1 MKRLSL
7 LASALGLLGALGLAQ
22 QAQAQAQPV
31 KLSGPPKIAF
41 IYLGAISD
49 GGWTGAQNRARL
61 VLQKEFHQHIPYV
74 ENIPE
79 QTEKVEQA
87 VELFI
92 NRGYNVIIGG
102 TYGYGD
108 AFKAEAKAHPNVA
121 FVNMAGVTTAPNLE
135 SPYPKTYQGWYL
147 AGYAAGSVTKSK
159 VIGMIEGFPIPTVLW
174 DINAYAL
181 GARAANPGTVAKVAF
196 VNSWDDPVK
205 EGQLANA
212 MLEQG
217 ADVIATD
224 MDSPA
229 AIVQAE
235 KAGKYS
241 IGYEN
246 DMSAAAP
253 KTIMTS
259 VIFHWD
265 KMLVP
270 MIKALKAG
278 TWTSQGTS
286 LYGMKSGMLAITEP
300 VHHVTAEV
308 QKKIDAMQAQMV
320 AGTFDPFTGPIKAQD
335 GTVKVPAGKI
345 MTVDQLFSMNYLVD
359 NVQGSFK

>member
-1 MKRLSL
+1 VKHLCQF
-7 LASALGLLGALGLAQ
+7 AFVGAVCAGGLGLAPH
-22 QAQAQAQPV
+22 AQAQV
-31 KLSGPPKIAF
+31 KLDGPPKIAF

-61 VLQKEFHQHIPYV
+61 VMQKTFHQHIPYV

-79 QTEKVEQA
+79 QTEKVEQT
-87 VELFI
+87 VELFL
-92 NRGYNVIIGG
+92 NRGYNVIVGG

-108 AFKAEAKAHPNVA
+108 AFAAEAKSHPHVA
-121 FVNMAGVTTAPNLE
+121 FVNMGGVTMGTNLE
-135 SPYPKTYQGWYL
+135 SPYPKTFQGWYL

-159 VIGMIEGFPIPTVLW
+159 TIGMIEGFPIPSVLW

-181 GARAANPGTVAKVAF
+181 GAEAANPGTVAKVAF

-205 EGQLANA
+205 EGQLSNA

-235 KAGKYS
+235 KAGKMS
-241 IGYEN
+241 VGYQN

-253 KTIMTS
+253 TGILTS
-259 VIFHWD
+259 VTFSWD

-270 MIKALKAG
+270 MVEKLKAG
-278 TWTSQGTS
+278 TWTSAGDS
-286 LYGMKSGMLAITEP
+286 LYGMNVGMVALTLP
-300 VHHVTAEV
+300 VNHIPAAA
-308 QKKIDAMQAQMV
+308 QAKIDSLKAEMI
-320 AGTFDPFTGPIKAQD
+320 AGNFAPFTGPIKAQD
-335 GTVKVPAGKI
+335 GSVKVPAGKV
-345 MTVDQLFSMNYLVD
+345 MADGDLWGMNYLVS
-359 NVQGSFK
+359 NVQGSDK

>member
-7 LASALGLLGALGLAQ
+7 LASVFGLFGALGLTSQAHAQ
-22 QAQAQAQPV
+22 V
-31 KLSGPPKIAF
+31 KLDGPPKIAF
-41 IYLGAISD
+41 VYLGAISD

-61 VLQKEFHQHIPYV
+61 VLQKEFGQRIPYV

-79 QTEKVEQA
+79 QTEKVEQT

-108 AFKAEAKAHPNVA
+108 AFKAEAKLHPHVA

-135 SPYPKTYQGWYL
+135 SPYPKTYQAWYL
-147 AGYAAGSVTKSK
+147 AGYAAGSVTKTK
-159 VIGMIEGFPIPTVLW
+159 VIGMIEGFPIPTVVW

-235 KAGKYS
+235 KAGKFS
-241 IGYEN
+241 VGYEN
-246 DMSAAAP
+246 DMAAAAP
-253 KTIMTS
+253 KTILTS
-259 VIFHWD
+259 VVFYWD

-286 LYGMKSGMLAITEP
+286 LYGIDSGMVDIISP
-300 VHHVTAEV
+300 VNHVTPDV
-308 QKKIDAMQAQMV
+308 QKKIDALKAEMV
-320 AGTFDPFTGPIKAQD
+320 AGKFEPFTGPIKAQD
-335 GTVKVPAGKI
+335 GSVKVEAGKV
-345 MTVDQLFSMNYLVD
+345 MTVDQLFGMNYLFEG
-359 NVQGSFK
+359 VQGSIK

>member
-7 LASALGLLGALGLAQ
+7 LASVFGLFGSVALASQAHAQ
-22 QAQAQAQPV
+22 V
-31 KLSGPPKIAF
+31 KLDGPPKIAF

-61 VLQKEFHQHIPYV
+61 VLQKEFHEKIPYV

-79 QTEKVEQA
+79 QTEKVEQT

-108 AFKAEAKAHPNVA
+108 AFKAEAKLHPNVA

-159 VIGMIEGFPIPTVLW
+159 IIGMIEGFPIPTVLW

-181 GARAANPGTVAKVAF
+181 GAKAANPGTVAKVAF

-212 MLEQG
+212 MIEQG

-259 VIFHWD
+259 VVFHWD

-270 MIKALKAG
+270 MVKALKAG
-278 TWTSQGTS
+278 TWKSNGTS
-286 LYGMKSGMLAITEP
+286 LYGMDDGMVEITEP
-300 VHHVTAEV
+300 VHHVTPAV
-308 QKKIDAMQAQMV
+308 QTKIDALKAEMI
-320 AGTFDPFTGPIKAQD
+320 AGKFEPFTGPIKAQD
-335 GTVKVPAGKI
+335 GSVKVEAGKV
-345 MTVDQLFSMNYLVD
+345 MTLDQLFGMNYLVD
-359 NVQGSFK
+359 NVQGSIK

>member
-1 MKRLSL
+1 VKRLSL
-7 LASALGLLGALGLAQ
+7 LASVFGLFGSVVLAS
-22 QAQAQAQPV
+22 QAHAQV
-31 KLSGPPKIAF
+31 KLDGPPKVAF

-61 VLQKEFHQHIPYV
+61 VLQKEFGKKIPYV

-79 QTEKVEQA
+79 QTEKVEQT

-135 SPYPKTYQGWYL
+135 SPYPKTFQGWYL

-174 DINAYAL
+174 DINAFAL
-181 GARAANPGTVAKVAF
+181 GAKAANPGTVAKVAF
-196 VNSWDDPVK
+196 VNAWDDPVK

-212 MLEQG
+212 MIEQG

-259 VIFHWD
+259 VVFHWD

-270 MIKALKAG
+270 MVQALKAG
-278 TWTSQGTS
+278 TWKSAGTS
-286 LYGMKSGMLAITEP
+286 LYGMDDGMVEITEP
-300 VHHVTAEV
+300 VNHVSADV
-308 QKKIDAMQAQMV
+308 QKKIDDMKAEMI
-320 AGTFDPFTGPIKAQD
+320 AGKFDPFTGPIKAQD
-335 GTVKVPAGKI
+335 GSVKVDAGKV
-345 MTVDQLFSMNYLVD
+345 MTLDQLFGMNYLVD
-359 NVQGSFK
+359 NVQGSIK

>member
-7 LASALGLLGALGLAQ
+7 LASVFGLFGSLGFAAH
-22 QAQAQAQPV
+22 AQAQV
-31 KLSGPPKIAF
+31 KLSGPPKVAF

-61 VLQKEFHQHIPYV
+61 VLQKEFGVKIPYV

-79 QTEKVEQA
+79 QTEKVEQT
-87 VELFI
+87 VELFV

-108 AFKAEAKAHPNVA
+108 AFKAEAKLHPNVA

-181 GARAANPGTVAKVAF
+181 GAKAANPGTVAKVAF

-205 EGQLANA
+205 EGQLSNA
-212 MLEQG
+212 MIEQG

-229 AIVQAE
+229 AIVQSE
-235 KAGKYS
+235 KAGKFS

-259 VIFHWD
+259 VVFHWD

-270 MIKALKAG
+270 MVKALKAG
-278 TWTSQGTS
+278 TWTSAGAS
-286 LYGMKSGMLAITEP
+286 LYGMDSGMVEITEP
-300 VHHVTAEV
+300 VNHVTPDV
-308 QKKIDAMQAQMV
+308 QSKIDALKAEMA
-320 AGTFDPFTGPIKAQD
+320 AGKFEPFTGPIKAQD
-335 GTVKVPAGKI
+335 GSVKVEDGKV
-345 MTVDQLFSMNYLVD
+345 MTLDQLFGMNYLFD
-359 NVQGSFK
+359 NVQGSIK

>member
-1 MKRLSL
+1 VKRVSL
-7 LASALGLLGALGLAQ
+7 LASVGALLGGLALAPH
-22 QAQAQAQPV
+22 AQAQV
-31 KLSGPPKIAF
+31 KLDGPPKIAF

-61 VLQKEFHQHIPYV
+61 VMQKTFHQHIPYV

-79 QTEKVEQA
+79 QTEKVEQT
-87 VELFI
+87 VELFL

-108 AFKAEAKAHPNVA
+108 AFAAEAKSHPHVA
-121 FVNMAGVTTAPNLE
+121 FVNMGGVTMGPNLE
-135 SPYPKTYQGWYL
+135 SPYPKTFQGWYL

-159 VIGMIEGFPIPTVLW
+159 TIGMIEGFPIPSVLW
-174 DINAYAL
+174 DINAFAL
-181 GARAANPGTVAKVAF
+181 GAQAANPGTVAKVAF

-205 EGQLANA
+205 EGQLSNA
-212 MLEQG
+212 MIEQG

-235 KAGKYS
+235 KAGKYAV
-241 IGYEN
+241 GYQN

-253 KTIMTS
+253 KGILTS
-259 VIFHWD
+259 VIFFWD

-270 MIKALKAG
+270 MVEKLKAG
-278 TWTSQGTS
+278 TWTSGGDS
-286 LYGMKSGMLAITEP
+286 LYGFDAGMVELTLP
-300 VHHVTAEV
+300 VKHVSPAV
-308 QKKIDAMQAQMV
+308 QAKIASLKAAMT

-335 GTVKVPAGKI
+335 GSVKVPAGKV
-345 MTVDQLFSMNYLVD
+345 MSVDDLWGMNYLVS
-359 NVQGSFK
+359 NVEGSVK

>member
-7 LASALGLLGALGLAQ
+7 LASVFGLAGCFALAP
-22 QAQAQAQPV
+22 QARAQV
-31 KLSGPPKIAF
+31 KLDGPPKIAF
-41 IYLGAISD
+41 VYLGAISD

-61 VLQKEFHQHIPYV
+61 VMQKTFHEHIPYV

-79 QTEKVEQA
+79 QTEKVEQT
-87 VELFI
+87 VELFL

-108 AFKAEAKAHPNVA
+108 AFAAEAKKHPHVA
-121 FVNMAGVTTAPNLE
+121 FINMGGVTTAPNLE
-135 SPYPKTYQGWYL
+135 SPYPKTFQGWYL

-159 VIGMIEGFPIPTVLW
+159 VIGMIEGFPIPSVLW

-181 GARAANPGTVAKVAF
+181 GAKAANPGTVAKVAF
-196 VNSWDDPVK
+196 VNSWSDPVK
-205 EGQLANA
+205 EGQLSNA
-212 MLEQG
+212 MIEQG

-241 IGYEN
+241 IGYQN
-246 DMSAAAP
+246 DMSADAP
-253 KTIMTS
+253 NGILTS
-259 VIFHWD
+259 VVFYWD

-270 MIKALKAG
+270 MVEKLKAG
-278 TWTSQGTS
+278 TWTSAGDS
-286 LYGMKSGMLAITEP
+286 LYGLKDGMIELTMP
-300 VHHVTAEV
+300 VRHVSPAV
-308 QKKIDAMQAQMV
+308 QTKIDDIKAAMI
-320 AGTFDPFTGPIKAQD
+320 AGKFDPFTGPMKAQN
-335 GTVKVPAGKI
+335 GTVEVPEGKVI
-345 MTVDQLFSMNYLVD
+345 TTDQLWSMKYLVD
-359 NVQGSFK
+359 NVQGSIK

>member
-1 MKRLSL
+1 MKRVSL
-7 LASALGLLGALGLAQ
+7 LASALGLLGSLAFAAH
-22 QAQAQAQPV
+22 AQAQV
-31 KLSGPPKIAF
+31 KLNGPPKIAF
-41 IYLGAISD
+41 VYLGAISD

-61 VLQKEFHQHIPYV
+61 IMQKEFHQHIPYV

-108 AFKAEAKAHPNVA
+108 AFKVEAKAHPHVA
-121 FVNMAGVTTAPNLE
+121 FVNMAGVTTEPNLE

-174 DINAYAL
+174 DINAFAL
-181 GARAANPGTVAKVAF
+181 GAKAANPGTVAKVAF

-212 MLEQG
+212 MIEQG

-235 KAGKYS
+235 KAGKYA
-241 IGYEN
+241 IGYQN

-253 KTIMTS
+253 KMIMTS
-259 VIFHWD
+259 VVFHWD

-270 MIKALKAG
+270 MVRALKAG
-278 TWTSQGTS
+278 TWKSQGTS
-286 LYGMKSGMLAITEP
+286 LYGMKAGMVEITEP
-300 VHHVTAEV
+300 VHHVTPAV
-308 QKKIDAMQAQMV
+308 QQKIDALKAEIE
-320 AGTFDPFTGPIKAQD
+320 AGKFDPFTGPITAQ
-335 GTVKVPAGKI
+335 GGAIKVPAGQV
-345 MTVDQLFSMNYLVD
+345 MTVGQLFSMNYLVD
-359 NVQGSFK
+359 NVQGSIK

>member
-1 MKRLSL
+1 VKRLSM
-7 LASALGLLGALGLAQ
+7 LASVCGLFGCAAFASHAEAQ
-22 QAQAQAQPV
+22 V
-31 KLSGPPKIAF
+31 KLNGPPKIAF

-61 VLQKEFHQHIPYV
+61 VMQKTFHQHIPYV

-79 QTEKVEQA
+79 QTEKVEQT
-87 VELFI
+87 VELFL

-108 AFKAEAKAHPNVA
+108 AFAAEAKSHPHVA
-121 FVNMAGVTTAPNLE
+121 FVNMGGVTMGPNLE
-135 SPYPKTYQGWYL
+135 SPYPKTFEGWYL
-147 AGYAAGSVTKSK
+147 AGYAAGSVTKTK
-159 VIGMIEGFPIPTVLW
+159 TIGMIEGFPIPSVLW

-181 GARAANPGTVAKVAF
+181 GAKAANPGTVAKVAF

-205 EGQLANA
+205 EGQLSNA
-212 MLEQG
+212 MIEQG

-241 IGYEN
+241 VGYQN

-253 KTIMTS
+253 KGILTS
-259 VIFHWD
+259 VIFFWD

-270 MIKALKAG
+270 MVEKLKAG
-278 TWTSQGTS
+278 TWTSAGDS
-286 LYGMKSGMLAITEP
+286 LYGMNVGMVELTMP
-300 VHHVTAEV
+300 VHNVSPAVQAKIASLKAEM
-308 QKKIDAMQAQMV
+308 I
-320 AGTFDPFTGPIKAQD
+320 AGKFEPFTGPITAQ
-335 GTVKVPAGKI
+335 GGAVKVPAGQV
-345 MTVDQLFSMNYLVD
+345 MPDGALWGMNWLVD
-359 NVQGSFK
+359 NVQGSVK

>member
-7 LASALGLLGALGLAQ
+7 LASAFGLVGAVGFATH
-22 QAQAQAQPV
+22 AQAQV

-61 VLQKEFHQHIPYV
+61 VLQKEFGVKIPYV

-79 QTEKVEQA
+79 QTEKVEQTID
-87 VELFI
+87 LFV

-174 DINAYAL
+174 DINAYAK
-181 GARAANPGTVAKVAF
+181 GAADANPGTVAKVAF
-196 VNSWDDPVK
+196 VNSWSDPVK

-229 AIVQAE
+229 AIVQSE
-235 KAGKYS
+235 KAGKFS
-241 IGYEN
+241 VGYEN

-259 VIFHWD
+259 IVFHWD

-278 TWTSQGTS
+278 TWTSAGAS
-286 LYGMKSGMLAITEP
+286 LYGMDDGMVAITEP
-300 VHHVTAEV
+300 VNHVTPAV
-308 QKKIDAMQAQMV
+308 QSKIDAMKAEMV
-320 AGTFDPFTGPIKAQD
+320 AGKFEPFSGPIKAQD
-335 GTVKVPAGKI
+335 GSTKVEAGKV
-345 MTVDQLFSMNYLVD
+345 MTVDQLFGMNYLFS
-359 NVQGSFK
+359 NVQGSIK

>member
-7 LASALGLLGALGLAQ
+7 LASVFGLFGSLALASHAEAQ
-22 QAQAQAQPV
+22 V
-31 KLSGPPKIAF
+31 KLSGPPKVAF

-61 VLQKEFHQHIPYV
+61 VMQKEFGVKIPYV

-79 QTEKVEQA
+79 QTEKVEQT
-87 VELFI
+87 VELFV

-108 AFKAEAKAHPNVA
+108 AFKAEAKLHPNVA

-174 DINAYAL
+174 DINAYAK
-181 GARAANPGTVAKVAF
+181 GAADANPGTVAKVAF
-196 VNSWDDPVK
+196 VNSWSDPVK
-205 EGQLANA
+205 EGQLSHA
-212 MLEQG
+212 MMEQG

-235 KAGKYS
+235 QAGKFS

-259 VIFHWD
+259 VVFHWD

-278 TWTSQGTS
+278 TWTSAGAS
-286 LYGMKSGMLAITEP
+286 LYGMDSGMVDITEP
-300 VHHVTAEV
+300 VNHVTPAV
-308 QKKIDAMQAQMV
+308 QAKIDALKADMA
-320 AGTFDPFTGPIKAQD
+320 AGKFEPFTGPLKAQD
-335 GTVKVPAGKI
+335 GSVKVEAGKV
-345 MTVDQLFSMNYLVD
+345 MTVDQLFGMNYLFS
-359 NVQGSFK
+359 NVQGSIK

>member
-7 LASALGLLGALGLAQ
+7 LASVFGLVSALGFASQAEAQ
-22 QAQAQAQPV
+22 V
-31 KLSGPPKIAF
+31 KLDGPPKIAF

-61 VLQKEFHQHIPYV
+61 VMQQEFHQRIPYV

-79 QTEKVEQA
+79 QTEKVEQT

-108 AFKAEAKAHPNVA
+108 AFKAEAKLHPHVA

-135 SPYPKTYQGWYL
+135 SPYPRTYQGWYL
-147 AGYAAGSVTKSK
+147 AGYAAGSVTKTK
-159 VIGMIEGFPIPTVLW
+159 VIGMIEGFPIPPVLW
-174 DINAYAL
+174 DINAFEL
-181 GARAANPGTVAKVAF
+181 GASAANPGTVAKVAF
-196 VNSWDDPVK
+196 VNAWADPVK

-212 MLEQG
+212 MIEQG

-241 IGYEN
+241 IGYQN
-246 DMSAAAP
+246 DMSADAP

-259 VIFHWD
+259 IVFHWD

-270 MIKALKAG
+270 MVKALKAG
-278 TWTSQGTS
+278 TWTSQGDS
-286 LYGMKSGMLAITEP
+286 LYGMDSGMVELTEP
-300 VHHVTAEV
+300 LHHVSPAV
-308 QKKIDAMQAQMV
+308 QQKIDDLKAQII

-335 GTVKVPAGKI
+335 GSVKVEAGKV
-345 MTVDQLFSMNYLVD
+345 MTLDQLLSMNYLFD
-359 NVQGSFK
+359 GVQGSIK

>member
-1 MKRLSL
+1 VKRLSL
-7 LASALGLLGALGLAQ
+7 LASVFGLIGALGFASHAEAQ
-22 QAQAQAQPV
+22 QV

-61 VLQKEFHQHIPYV
+61 VLQKEFGQRIPYV

-79 QTEKVEQA
+79 QTEKVEQT

-108 AFKAEAKAHPNVA
+108 AFKAEAKLHPNVA

-147 AGYAAGSVTKSK
+147 AGYAAGSVTKTK

-174 DINAYAL
+174 DINAYAA
-181 GARAANPGTVAKVAF
+181 GARSANPGTVAKVAF

-246 DMSAAAP
+246 DMSTAAP

-259 VIFHWD
+259 VVFYWD

-270 MIKALKAG
+270 MVKALKAG

-286 LYGMKSGMLAITEP
+286 LYGIDSGMVAITEP
-300 VHHVTAEV
+300 VNHVTPAV
-308 QKKIDAMQAQMV
+308 QAKIDALKAEMV
-320 AGTFDPFTGPIKAQD
+320 AGKFDPFTGPIKAQD
-335 GTVKVPAGKI
+335 GSVKVEAGKV
-345 MTVDQLFSMNYLVD
+345 MTIDQLFAMNYLFD
-359 NVQGSFK
+359 NVQGSIK